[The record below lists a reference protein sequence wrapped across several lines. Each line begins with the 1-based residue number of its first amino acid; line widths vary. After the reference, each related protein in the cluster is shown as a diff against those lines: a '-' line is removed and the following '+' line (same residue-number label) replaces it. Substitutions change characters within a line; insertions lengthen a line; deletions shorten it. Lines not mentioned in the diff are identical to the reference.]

1 MQFGE
6 RERSV
11 TLCVG
16 FLLYNAA
23 TPLSV
28 AEFLRKHE
36 TEFFSVVNP
45 RLSLL
50 RLKRKGV
57 ISEDVRSHI
66 NSATYEVDA
75 QEILFAHLM
84 HHANVDALMSYCEV
98 AIGAE
103 GYPNMQSLGRKMK
116 EELQQGWLVG
126 EWLCVYN
133 MWQYNGNSL
142 FLWNNF
148 WTVWPLL

>member
-1 MQFGE
+1 M
-6 RERSV
+6 
-11 TLCVG
+11 CWI
-16 FLLYNAA
+16 LLYNAA
-23 TPLSV
+23 TPFSV
-28 AEFLRKHE
+28 TEFLEKHE

-45 RLSLL
+45 RLSLK

-57 ISEDVRSHI
+57 ISEGVESRI
-66 NSATYEVDA
+66 NSATNKVDA

-84 HHANVDALMSYCEV
+84 HHADVDALMRYCEV
-98 AIGAE
+98 AIEAD

-133 MWQYNGNSL
+133 M
-142 FLWNNF
+142 
-148 WTVWPLL
+148 